1 MRDAKE
7 RMINAA
13 IEVMQLPSGTKLKAK
28 SLSMAASL
36 EWCERAEKVEKAIES
51 SSTDRARLAE
61 AMGLVLDLICDY
73 DETWPREQI
82 QAEATSA
89 QLLDAFYLL
98 WRENDPLAIA
108 ERNKVEAVERQ
119 LGMVEK
125 VANIKSLAEM
135 KRGEI

>member
-13 IEVMQLPSGTKLKAK
+13 MEVMQLPSGTKLKAK

-36 EWCERAEKVEKAIES
+36 EWCDRAEKVEKAIEAS
-51 SSTDRARLAE
+51 GKDRKKLSE
-61 AMGLVLDLICDY
+61 AMLKVLELICDY
-73 DETWPREQI
+73 DPTWPREQI
-82 QAEATSA
+82 EQEATSA

-125 VANIKSLAEM
+125 VASITNLAQMKSGAA
-135 KRGEI
+135 

>member
-13 IEVMQLPSGTKLKAK
+13 MEVMQLPSGTKLKAK

-36 EWCERAEKVEKAIES
+36 EWCDRAEKVEKAIEAS
-51 SSTDRARLAE
+51 GKDRKKLSE
-61 AMGLVLDLICDY
+61 AMLKVLELICDY
-73 DETWPREQI
+73 DPTWPREQI
-82 QAEATSA
+82 EQEATSA

-108 ERNKVEAVERQ
+108 ENDIAKVVIIPYVDGYSTTGMIDAVKGQ
-119 LGMVEK
+119 G
-125 VANIKSLAEM
+125 
-135 KRGEI
+135 